1 MTPSNFNLLIVFRQF
16 HGSDEQHSTEII
28 STDVMIIPSA
38 GNHDKSSSHVK
49 TNNIV
54 DHSWDV
60 RFYKG
65 QLLAVHLSGKFIAF
79 GIQGEFSYF
88 LVHIIWICMCNKILI
103 RAFFCSSGFQKRK
116 HGAHSQ
122 PSKQSSLPL

>member
-88 LVHIIWICMCNKILI
+88 WVHIMDMHVEQNPNQSL
-103 RAFFCSSGFQKRK
+103 FLFQWFPKVK
-116 HGAHSQ
+116 AWCA
-122 PSKQSSLPL
+122 

>member
-1 MTPSNFNLLIVFRQF
+1 MTPLNFNLLIVFRQF

-79 GIQGEFSYF
+79 GIQGKFNY
-88 LVHIIWICMCNKILI
+88 LMNILWIYVWNKILT
-103 RAFFCSSGFQKRK
+103 RDFVCSSGFQE
-116 HGAHSQ
+116 
-122 PSKQSSLPL
+122 

>member
-1 MTPSNFNLLIVFRQF
+1 MQDRLCKFLACYQFCSNFKNGFVVLVLLNVYLYDLLDRQF
-16 HGSDEQHSTEII
+16 QGSDEQHSTEIV
-28 STDVMIIPSA
+28 SSDVVIIPSA

-79 GIQGEFSYF
+79 GIQGLF
-88 LVHIIWICMCNKILI
+88 
-103 RAFFCSSGFQKRK
+103 
-116 HGAHSQ
+116 
-122 PSKQSSLPL
+122 